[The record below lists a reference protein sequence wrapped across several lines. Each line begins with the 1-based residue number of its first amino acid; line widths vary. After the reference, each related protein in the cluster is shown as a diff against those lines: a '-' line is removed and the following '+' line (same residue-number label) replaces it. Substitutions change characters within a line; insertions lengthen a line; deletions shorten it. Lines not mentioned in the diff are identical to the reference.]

1 MIGAESYGFNMLIKL
16 SIISAAVVLGGCG
29 VMPGMENLNTMPMRK
44 SVELEHFNVHAT
56 LIPITPTLIAN
67 QHISTYYYHV
77 APADVLH
84 INVWQ
89 HPEFILD
96 PLVGDTHSPGVQGAA
111 GLPGYLVNPQGQIY
125 FPLIGYV
132 HVANK
137 TVDAI
142 RSLISLRLRKYV
154 PNPQVTVRVAD
165 FRGQKV
171 YVLGEA
177 NKIGFLPLT
186 DQQLTLADA
195 LSLSGWMNPD
205 TADTKFIYVI
215 RGTYNEP
222 QIFWLDARTAD
233 KLLLAE
239 HFSMQPQD
247 ILYVSTAPAT
257 RWNRVLNQLLP
268 TIQGIWYTQAVVA
281 NA

>member
-1 MIGAESYGFNMLIKL
+1 MIGTGSYGINMLKKL
-16 SIISAAVVLGGCG
+16 SVISSVVLLCSCG

-44 SVELEHFNVHAT
+44 YVESERVTVHPT
-56 LIPITPTLIAN
+56 LIPITPTLISD
-67 QHISTYYYHV
+67 QRISTYYYHV

-89 HPEFILD
+89 HPEFIVE
-96 PLVGDTHSPGVQGAA
+96 PTVAGVSTPGVQGAA
-111 GLPGYLVNPQGQIY
+111 GLPGYLVNPHGDIY

-132 HVANK
+132 HVANQ
-137 TVDAI
+137 TVDTI
-142 RSLISLRLRKYV
+142 RSQISKRLQKYV
-154 PNPQVTVRVAD
+154 PNPQVNVRVAD
-165 FRGQKV
+165 FRGQKI

-177 NKIGFLPLT
+177 NKIGFLPIT
-186 DQQLTLADA
+186 DQRLTLADA

-215 RGTYNEP
+215 RGTYTEP
-222 QIFWLDARTAD
+222 QIFWLDAKTAD

-268 TIQGIWYTQAVVA
+268 TIQGIWYTQAIVR